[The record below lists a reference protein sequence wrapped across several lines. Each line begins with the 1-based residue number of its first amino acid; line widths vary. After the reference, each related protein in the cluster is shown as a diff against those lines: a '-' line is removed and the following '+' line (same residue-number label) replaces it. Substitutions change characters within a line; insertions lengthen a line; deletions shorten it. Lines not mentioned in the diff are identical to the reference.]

1 MANADKLNIPVRRS
15 QLGRVRGLGSA
26 RGGVRHWWVQRLTAM
41 ALLPLTIWFVICVL
55 GLLGAAQSAVAAFIA
70 TPVNTV
76 LLVAL
81 VAISL
86 HHAEAG
92 VQTVIEDYVH
102 REGMRIAALLAVK
115 ALTLF
120 LALAGI
126 IAVLKLAFTAVH

>member
-1 MANADKLNIPVRRS
+1 MANADKLNITVRRS

-55 GLLGAAQSAVAAFIA
+55 GLLGAPQSAVAAFIA